1 MINELL
7 LYHFQIN
14 HRVTLQNIESITHE
28 ESLVFG
34 LKGGSCI
41 NRVLGH
47 MTVTRDKALELLGSE
62 KCCPPDMYE
71 NYKRGS
77 EEITHETAMPFEEII
92 SWYNKSQTMLES
104 AIHTFEFED
113 FELTKR
119 IQFLAF
125 HEAYHSGQLGI
136 MRRFVG
142 KEGVIK

>member
-1 MINELL
+1 MVNELL

-14 HRVTLQNIESITHE
+14 HRITLQNIESITHE
-28 ESLVFG
+28 ESMIFG

-71 NYKRGS
+71 KYKRGS
-77 EEITHETAMPFEEII
+77 DEITSDTAMQFEEIV
-92 SWYNKSQTMLES
+92 SWYNKSQKLVEAVTTTFNFHDLE
-104 AIHTFEFED
+104 F
-113 FELTKR
+113 TKR
-119 IQFLAF
+119 IQFFAF
-125 HEAYHSGQLGI
+125 HEAYHVGQLGI